1 MQEASL
7 DSASG
12 SSSAVSP
19 ALSSS
24 SEVSVVGTLAM
35 TDVGTE
41 LDSAA
46 SSDFSLKYVYVYKQA
61 KMRFKYI
68 HILAW
73 SFQLN

>member
-46 SSDFSLKYVYVYKQA
+46 SSDFSLKYVYMSTSKL
-61 KMRFKYI
+61 K
-68 HILAW
+68 
-73 SFQLN
+73 